1 MVEMRSV
8 RAMVETHRVYRVDR
22 RIPEGNAGV
31 TLDLIDEHAGPPMGV
46 QPGQFVMVWL
56 PHIEERPFSVV
67 DVGVDGG
74 GRHTL
79 TLTIAAIGPF
89 TEALCALRPGDRLW
103 IRGSYGSGYTLIGER
118 HLLIGGGSGAA
129 SLYLLAR
136 SAAELGHTLTVVLGA
151 RSASQLML
159 VERFRALSGDGP
171 VAAHSQVAVELATD
185 DGSAGFHGTALGAA
199 QAVVGSPT
207 FENCDSVYACGP
219 EVMLRAVCAAAAE
232 HRVPCQV
239 SLERAMKC
247 GLGVC
252 GACHCGDRLI
262 CYDGPVF
269 SCDVVTSLWEQETNC
284 GHVADE

>member
-8 RAMVETHRVYRVDR
+8 RPMVGDLIATHRVYRVVR
-22 RIPEGNAGV
+22 RVAEGNAGV
-31 TLDLIDEHAGPPMGV
+31 TLDLVGESAGPPMGI

-56 PHIEERPFSVV
+56 PRIEERPFSVV
-67 DVGVDGG
+67 DVDGD
-74 GRHTL
+74 GRNTL

-103 IRGSYGSGYTLIGER
+103 IRGPYGSGYTLMGER

-159 VERFRALSGDGP
+159 VERFRALSQ
-171 VAAHSQVAVELATD
+171 AHSQVAVELATD
-185 DGSAGFHGTALGAA
+185 DGSVGFHGTALGAA
-199 QAVVGSPT
+199 QAVAGNPT
-207 FENCDSVYACGP
+207 FGSCDSVYACGP

-232 HRVPCQV
+232 HHVPCQV

-269 SCDVVTSLWEQETNC
+269 SCDVVTALWEQEANC